1 MRKVFA
7 LFMAA
12 TCILGASVLSKP
24 KAGTTGGVKAAI
36 LLASPGNSLN
46 FECVFVSFSGNTS
59 LVDVSYD
66 LKRYKGKNYMNL
78 DKEKNLQLVVA
89 KSSYNN
95 SWKLSAADDTYS
107 MTAEVSYKSA
117 DETKSDFAKKTR

>member
-7 LFMAA
+7 LFMAVA
-12 TCILGASVLSKP
+12 CILGASVLSKP

-78 DKEKNLQLVVA
+78 DKEKNLQFVVA

-107 MTAEVSYKSA
+107 MTAGVSYKSA

>member
-1 MRKVFA
+1 MHF
-7 LFMAA
+7 
-12 TCILGASVLSKP
+12 GASVLSKP

-66 LKRYKGKNYMNL
+66 LKRYKGKKYMNL
-78 DKEKNLQLVVA
+78 DKEKNLQFVVA

-107 MTAEVSYKSA
+107 MTAGVSYKSA
-117 DETKSDFAKKTR
+117 DETKSDSAKKTR

>member
-12 TCILGASVLSKP
+12 ACILGAAVLSKP

-117 DETKSDFAKKTR
+117 DETKSDYAKKTR

>member
-1 MRKVFA
+1 MSCAVQMGFTVSMGRA
-7 LFMAA
+7 
-12 TCILGASVLSKP
+12 P
-24 KAGTTGGVKAAI
+24 EVKR
-36 LLASPGNSLN
+36 S
-46 FECVFVSFSGNTS
+46 T